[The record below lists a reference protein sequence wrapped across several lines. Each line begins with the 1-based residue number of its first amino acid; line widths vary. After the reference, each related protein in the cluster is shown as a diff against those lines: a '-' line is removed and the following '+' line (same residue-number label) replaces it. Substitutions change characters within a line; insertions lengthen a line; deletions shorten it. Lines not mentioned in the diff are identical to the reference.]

1 MMDANEKFRWA
12 ERLKA
17 QGWGYYR
24 AAYTHG
30 RQLWEHALTAF
41 EQAEALFREVGTDAA
56 RAGLVGTLS
65 GRATVLR
72 SSGAPE
78 AIRQA
83 LGLYEEEVALLREL
97 GRRDDVPEALVNLA
111 LAHRDLMTVEPAETP
126 GLARAVGVCREAL
139 DGAKRTGDEGVQ
151 ALALSTLAD
160 LCLFIAGIDT
170 PDLRERHLK
179 EALAFYGQ
187 AEKLWEGRDE
197 DGRALARMGMAEA
210 YIALGR
216 NLEGARDFL
225 AEVHHYYAEYAGLP
239 VKGPVRY
246 QMAQVKELEARLL
259 EAEGKPED
267 AAQARE
273 EGRRNLDALGFR
285 DD

>member
-1 MMDANEKFRWA
+1 LPDADEKLRWA

-41 EQAEALFREVGTDAA
+41 EQSEALFREVGTNTA

-72 SSGAPE
+72 SSGTPA

-97 GRRDDVPEALVNLA
+97 GRHDDVPEALVNLA

-126 GLARAVGVCREAL
+126 GLAQAVGVCREAL

-160 LCLFIAGIDT
+160 LCLVIAGIDT
-170 PDLRERHLK
+170 PDHRERHLK

-225 AEVHHYYAEYAGLP
+225 AEVHRYYAEYAGAP

-246 QMAQVKELEARLL
+246 QMAQVKELEARILD
-259 EAEGKPED
+259 AEGKPEE

-273 EGRRNLDALGFR
+273 EGRQNLDALGFR